1 MKPKY
6 FAFLILIL
14 SLASPYST
22 ANEESLVRQCQSIK
36 DNIDR
41 YVKLKRKGGS
51 GSQMNNWRKQ
61 INNYKNK
68 YIKQDCKR
76 VRARLK

>member
-1 MKPKY
+1 MQSNY
-6 FAFLILIL
+6 FVFLILVL
-14 SLASPYST
+14 SLVSPYSA
-22 ANEESLVRQCQSIK
+22 ANDDRLVRQCQLVK

-51 GSQMNNWRKQ
+51 GSQMNTWRKK
-61 INNYKNK
+61 INSYKSQ

-76 VRARLK
+76 VRAHLK